1 MPTEE
6 LNGVELHYQEYGT
19 GPAVV
24 FLHGAG
30 GGTQIAWFQQ
40 LPHFSRHFR
49 CIVIDHRGFGSSTD
63 PDQEGPKR
71 FVDDLEVLLDRLG
84 IERAALIAQSMGGWT
99 ALGFAVR
106 NPDRTSALVMCDC
119 VGDVDWPE
127 LHSLMEKL
135 DEQNR
140 DIPGLDRAYAADFP
154 DRDPAMALLL
164 RIRLNAE
171 NFPLPEWL
179 SFNVSE
185 SRSNLRHMPTGI
197 RIAPDDLQ
205 AIAAPTMFLVGDQD
219 KIVYPEVVR
228 MVHGQIP
235 GSEYVEIEGCG
246 HSAYWERP
254 EAFNQVVG
262 AFLRRH
268 LLS

>member
-6 LNGVELHYQEYGT
+6 VNGIELHYQEYGT

-106 NPDRTSALVMCDC
+106 NPGRTSALVMCDC

-127 LHSLMEKL
+127 LHTLMEKL

-205 AIAAPTMFLVGDQD
+205 AIEAPTMFLVGDQD

-246 HSAYWERP
+246 HSVYWERP

>member
-6 LNGVELHYQEYGT
+6 LNGIELHYQEYGE

-40 LPHFSRHFR
+40 LPHFSRHYR

-63 PDQEGPKR
+63 PENEGPTR
-71 FVDDLEVLLDRLG
+71 FVDDLEGLLDRLG

-106 NPDRTSALVMCDC
+106 NPNRTSALVMCDC
-119 VGDVDWPE
+119 VGDIDWPE
-127 LHSLMEKL
+127 LHSVMEEL
-135 DEQNR
+135 DEQSR

-154 DRDPAMALLL
+154 DRDPAMALLM

-179 SFNVSE
+179 SFNMTE
-185 SRSNLRHMPTGI
+185 SRSNLRYMPTGI
-197 RIAPDDLQ
+197 RIGQDDLR
-205 AIAAPTMFLVGDQD
+205 AIRTPTMFLVGDQD

-235 GSEYVEIEGCG
+235 GSEYVEVEGCG
-246 HSAYWERP
+246 HSVYWERP